1 MPQELFLR
9 VSRQAWWKSFPFLLA
24 LLVLVFMGWVTAR
37 VVVYPDDGIS
47 SFNESGVIEGIRES
61 GPADGLLQIYDRI
74 IEIDG
79 KKWEQVLASYEGVS
93 GGEEVVYKIQRE
105 GQTLD
110 IPLTLHRA
118 EPQDIFLSLV
128 PILIASIFLFV
139 GIGVQAFKPV
149 DVSADVFF
157 AWCLTCATTLTA
169 GVGSY
174 VGPSWISS
182 LFNSLLSILG
192 PLSVHFH
199 LFFPQAWPLKGR
211 RIVIWVLYVV
221 GFLGTVPYLFLNQS
235 QLRLLSWYPIL
246 SNNIRIFLVFN
257 LLIVVSL
264 LVYNYFRPH
273 GPGVRGRIRLVAF
286 GSALSVLLFVSLTII
301 PEMLSKEPKEPLVPY
316 NFAFL
321 FLGLV
326 PLTYGYAIFRLHL
339 IEIERHV
346 NRGATYLLV
355 YSILGSIYLLLFA
368 AATRIIDPVFERTR
382 IIDTILILV
391 MVSLFVPL
399 RSSVQK
405 VIDKVFYG
413 GWYDY
418 RLGITQITQGLELA
432 TSLEMLATSVSQ
444 RLLETLR
451 LEETCVFLR
460 DAQGD
465 FSVIQAAFPP
475 GLSHP
480 PSSSYPILPRSSLTY
495 LLKLGV
501 VERTSL
507 LHSLAEVAISPEELQ
522 LLQSEQIHL
531 WVPVIGRG
539 QILGLLALGPKVG
552 GDVFSSDDMDILRVV
567 AREMGPI
574 IENLHLVSHLRD
586 HAADLEQRVHE
597 RTVELF
603 NAKERVEAI
612 LASVGEGVVVTDLD
626 GKITTVNEAFENQSG
641 YSESEVAGRY
651 LQQLISND
659 GNAAVQPEIEIALVS
674 GQIWSGEVIGHKKT
688 GDVYDIQL
696 TISPVKDQSGYIVG
710 YVSSQRDITR
720 QKELDRMK
728 DMFIADVSHELRTPT
743 TNISLYLDLLHSA
756 APEKWPQYMKVV
768 KDQSHQ
774 LAKLVD
780 DILDLSR
787 LARARAQKI
796 EFSLMD
802 INTMVEQVIVAH
814 QPLADASGVK
824 IKFTP
829 SLHMPPVRGEPN
841 QLARM
846 VTNLISNAIRY
857 TPRGE
862 VTIRTFNG
870 ASRVCIEV
878 RDTGVGIDKDDL
890 PHIFD
895 RFYRGS
901 NVRQSNIHG
910 TGLGL
915 AIVKEI
921 SDLHGG
927 TIEVKSTL
935 NKGSTFRIHLST
947 EKTENAG

>member
-1 MPQELFLR
+1 MPQELLQR

-24 LLVLVFMGWVTAR
+24 LLVLVFMAGVTSR
-37 VVVYPDDGIS
+37 LITYPNDGIKE
-47 SFNESGVIEGIRES
+47 FKASGEIEEIEAF
-61 GPADGLLQIYDRI
+61 GPADGFLLKDDQV

-79 KKWEQVLASYEGVS
+79 EKWEQVLASYGSKS
-93 GGEEVVYKIQRE
+93 GDDVVVYKIQRN
-105 GQTLD
+105 GQTLE
-110 IPLTLHRA
+110 IPLTLDYA
-118 EPQDIFLSLV
+118 APPDIFLSIV

-149 DVSADVFF
+149 DVSADVFY
-157 AWCLTCATTLTA
+157 AWCLTCATALTA
-169 GVGSY
+169 GAGSY
-174 VGPSWISS
+174 VGPSWVSS

-211 RIVIWVLYVV
+211 RIVIWALYIL
-221 GFLGTVPYLFLNQS
+221 GLLGIAPFLLLSQS
-235 QLRLLSWYPIL
+235 ELRLNRWYPVL
-246 SNNIRIFLVFN
+246 LNNIRIFLVFN
-257 LLIVVSL
+257 LLLVFGL

-273 GPGVRGRIRLVAF
+273 EPGVRGRIRLVAF

-301 PEMLSKEPKEPLVPY
+301 PEMLFHEPLVSY

-321 FLGLV
+321 FIGLV

-355 YSILGSIYLLLFA
+355 YSILGSIYLLLFWVA
-368 AATRIIDPVFERTR
+368 QSILDPFRNRTLV
-382 IIDTILILV
+382 IDTILILV

-418 RLGITQITQGLELA
+418 RLGINQITQGLELA

-480 PSSSYPILPRSSLTY
+480 PSNSYPILPRSSLTY
-495 LLKLGV
+495 LLRLGV
-501 VERTSL
+501 VERKSL
-507 LHSLAEVAISPEELQ
+507 LHSLAELAISPEELQ

-552 GDVFSSDDMDILRVV
+552 GDVFSSDDMDILRVA
-567 AREMGPI
+567 AREIGPI

-597 RTVELF
+597 RTAELF

-626 GKITTVNEAFENQSG
+626 GKITTVNAAFENQSG
-641 YSESEVAGRY
+641 YTEAEVAGQY
-651 LQQLISND
+651 LQRMISND
-659 GNAAVQPEIEIALVS
+659 GNADFQSEIEAALVN
-674 GQIWSGEVIGHKKT
+674 GLDWSGEVVGQRKT

-696 TISPVKDQSGYIVG
+696 TISPVRDQSGHIVG

-743 TNISLYLDLLHSA
+743 TNISLYLDLLHGA
-756 APEKWPQYMKVV
+756 APEKWPQYMRVV

-796 EFSLMD
+796 EFSLLD
-802 INTMVEQVIVAH
+802 INTLVEQVIIAH

-824 IKFTP
+824 MKFTP
-829 SLHMPPVRGEPN
+829 CLPLPSVRGEPN

-846 VTNLISNAIRY
+846 VTNLISNALRY
-857 TPRGE
+857 TLQGE
-862 VTIRTFNG
+862 VNVRILNG
-870 ASRVCIEV
+870 NSQVCIEV
-878 RDTGVGIDKDDL
+878 SDTGVGIDKEDL

-921 SDLHGG
+921 ADLHGG
-927 TIEVKSTL
+927 KIEVKSTL
-935 NKGSTFRIHLST
+935 NKGSNFRVHLST
-947 EKTENAG
+947 EKTDYAG

>member
-1 MPQELFLR
+1 M
-9 VSRQAWWKSFPFLLA
+9 
-24 LLVLVFMGWVTAR
+24 
-37 VVVYPDDGIS
+37 
-47 SFNESGVIEGIRES
+47 
-61 GPADGLLQIYDRI
+61 
-74 IEIDG
+74 
-79 KKWEQVLASYEGVS
+79 
-93 GGEEVVYKIQRE
+93 
-105 GQTLD
+105 
-110 IPLTLHRA
+110 
-118 EPQDIFLSLV
+118 
-128 PILIASIFLFV
+128 
-139 GIGVQAFKPV
+139 
-149 DVSADVFF
+149 
-157 AWCLTCATTLTA
+157 
-169 GVGSY
+169 
-174 VGPSWISS
+174 
-182 LFNSLLSILG
+182 
-192 PLSVHFH
+192 
-199 LFFPQAWPLKGR
+199 
-211 RIVIWVLYVV
+211 
-221 GFLGTVPYLFLNQS
+221 
-235 QLRLLSWYPIL
+235 
-246 SNNIRIFLVFN
+246 
-257 LLIVVSL
+257 
-264 LVYNYFRPH
+264 YNYFRPH

-475 GLSHP
+475 GMSHP

-552 GDVFSSDDMDILRVV
+552 GDVFSSDDMDILRMV

-641 YSESEVAGRY
+641 YSEFEVAGRY

-674 GQIWSGEVIGHKKT
+674 GQVWSGEVVGHKKT

-756 APEKWPQYMKVV
+756 APEKWPQYMKVI

-787 LARARAQKI
+787 LARARAQKM
-796 EFSLMD
+796 EFSLLD
-802 INTMVEQVIVAH
+802 INTLIEQVIVAH

-829 SLHMPPVRGEPN
+829 SLHLSPLQGEPN

-857 TPRGE
+857 TLQGE
-862 VTIRTFNG
+862 VNVRTLNG
-870 ASRVCIEV
+870 DSRVCIEV
-878 RDTGVGIDKDDL
+878 RDTGVGIDKEDL

-935 NKGSTFRIHLST
+935 NKGSTFRVHLST
-947 EKTENAG
+947 EKTDNAG